1 MIKYLIRFINTPR
14 EYVVNTNNRPKCYE
28 YNLAGFQRRTEGNL
42 AM

>member
-1 MIKYLIRFINTPR
+1 MNTPR
-14 EYVVNTNNRPKCYE
+14 EYVVNTNNKCYE

>member
-1 MIKYLIRFINTPR
+1 MIKDLIRFINTPR
-14 EYVVNTNNRPKCYE
+14 EYVVNTNNKCYE